1 MRKIHLLAALTA
13 TTLMLGAAGVRADE
27 PAKPADAKTAPAVQA
42 GKKLTDDDLVK
53 MIEDLGYEVTRLPQ
67 PGDAV
72 KRVQIKVTRGNFDC
86 PMNVNLGGDGQ
97 STLLS
102 FVNLGVP
109 SEAALA
115 DAPKL
120 MKLLQ
125 QNDGFLDG
133 GRVQFRM
140 NPKTKAIFL
149 ARTTENRGITPKLL
163 REHIEQTVA
172 AAYDTQELWDHSK
185 WGKGDTKTETKTEPK
200 AEQKASK

>member
-1 MRKIHLLAALTA
+1 MRTIPLLAALTA
-13 TTLMLGAAGVRADE
+13 TTLMIGAAGVRADE
-27 PAKPADAKTAPAVQA
+27 PTAPAAAKTAPATPA

-53 MIEDLGYEVTRLPQ
+53 MIEDLGYEVTRPPQ

-72 KRVQIKVTRGNFDC
+72 KRVRIKVTRGNFDC
-86 PMNVNLGGDGQ
+86 PMNVNLGNNGE
-97 STLLS
+97 TLLS

-109 SEAALA
+109 TDAALA
-115 DAPKL
+115 DAPRL

-125 QNDGFLDG
+125 QNDGLLDG

-140 NPKTKAIFL
+140 NPTSKAIFL
-149 ARTTENRGITPKLL
+149 ARTVDNRGITPKLL

-172 AAYDTQELWDHSK
+172 AANDTQDLWDHAK
-185 WGKGDTKTETKTEPK
+185 WGKGDTKADTRTEPK

>member
-1 MRKIHLLAALTA
+1 MRKIHLMAALTA
-13 TTLMLGAAGVRADE
+13 ATLTLGAAGGRADE
-27 PAKPADAKTAPAVQA
+27 PAKPADAKTAPAAQA

-53 MIEDLGYEVTRLPQ
+53 MIEDLGYEITRLPQ

-72 KRVQIKVTRGNFDC
+72 KRVRIKVTRGNFDC
-86 PMNVNLGGDGQ
+86 PMNVNLGNNGE
-97 STLLS
+97 TLLS

-109 SEAALA
+109 TEAALA
-115 DAPKL
+115 DAPRL

-140 NPKTKAIFL
+140 NPTSKAIFL
-149 ARTTENRGITPKLL
+149 ARTTDNRHVTPKLL

-172 AAYDTQELWDHSK
+172 AAYDTQEVWDHTR
-185 WGKGDTKTETKTEPK
+185 WGKGDTKTEGKSEPK
-200 AEQKASK
+200 ADQKAAK